1 MTHPYNKHDFILD
14 RDLTPAERLE
24 PQRVA
29 LRYARQRLEQFERI
43 LDNASDRLTESDL
56 STICEAVDNALAA
69 AENTCFLGISG
80 YHPQPVHAV
89 GMGEERRDP
98 ALVNTLHSYDNGI
111 FVLDDFAED
120 YANTLTE
127 EERNEIEGGDESEGL
142 RYSVINGE
150 TVVVSDDASG
160 DVYGVYTV
168 SEFVR
173 HTAEYLADWREEKG
187 R

>member
-56 STICEAVDNALAA
+56 LTICEAVDNALAA
-69 AENTCFLGISG
+69 AENACFLGVSG

-89 GMGEERRDP
+89 GWGAEHRDP
-98 ALVNTLHSYDNGI
+98 AQVDTLHSYDHA
-111 FVLDDFAED
+111 LPLLLDFAED
-120 YANTLTE
+120 YADTLTE
-127 EERNEIEGGDESEGL
+127 AERDTLECADDYEGR
-142 RYSVINGE
+142 RYTVINGE
-150 TVVVSDDASG
+150 TVVTSDDASG
-160 DVYGVYTV
+160 DVFSVCTV

-173 HTAEYLADWREEKG
+173 QSVAYLAEQKESEG
-187 R
+187 